1 MIGNRGDPFQ
11 AGDVTQ
17 GRYYA
22 SDTADPHRRHVGVT
36 KSKYDDLLQHDQ
48 RLMFDVDESL
58 AAGAGAFTLT
68 VGEIHSATRR
78 RAHAQRGRGR
88 TGHPNRR
95 AHDHARKIRKN
106 RIKGL
111 FALFAVTLAPR

>member
-1 MIGNRGDPFQ
+1 M
-11 AGDVTQ
+11 TQ

-22 SDTADPHRRHVGVT
+22 SVTADRHRRHVGVT

-48 RLMFDVDESL
+48 RFMFDVDGLL
-58 AAGAGAFTLT
+58 AAGAGAFTLI
-68 VGEIHSATRR
+68 VGEIHSAIRR
-78 RAHAQRGRGR
+78 RAHAQRGGGR
-88 TGHPNRR
+88 MGHPNRR
-95 AHDHARKIRKN
+95 ARDHARKIRKT